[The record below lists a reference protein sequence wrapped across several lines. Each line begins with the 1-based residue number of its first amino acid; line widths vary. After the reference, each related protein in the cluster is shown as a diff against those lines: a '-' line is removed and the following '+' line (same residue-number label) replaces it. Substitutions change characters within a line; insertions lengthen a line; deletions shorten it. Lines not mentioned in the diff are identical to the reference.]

1 MEVATILEALI
12 IQRKKELLSYAQSPN
27 AKDFYIQKEN
37 SLLQSL
43 TEIFNGIKPMKY
55 QSLWQRCEEILLICA
70 VKDANFS
77 GIMFEIRFKPKGELC
92 FQNFNLHD
100 DEL

>member
-1 MEVATILEALI
+1 MEIATLLEAI
-12 IQRKKELLSYAQSPN
+12 IKERRKELHSYAQLPT
-27 AKDFYIQKEN
+27 AKDFYIDKEN
-37 SLLQSL
+37 SFLRSL

-55 QSLWQRCEEILLICA
+55 QDLWQRCEEILLNCA
-70 VKDANFS
+70 VRDANSS
-77 GIMFEIRFKPKGELC
+77 GIIFEIRFKPKGELC